1 MIETYSFILLNIETL
16 TRFIDTMRFE
26 RWCGMWQWHES
37 GPDAR
42 SRPGLC
48 RDMQSRCR
56 ADAEQMQSTEIH
68 FVPGLKID
76 YIWVRERTQDR
87 ADCQRVLVPNCLN
100 CVVKIG
106 FNICRIHSWKS
117 QLLQDFQAEL
127 FFDEASR
134 RCLATSF
141 YSFSSC
147 CDNRDEH
154 CRVATSRSDHR
165 LPQRLWSNGGV
176 A

>member
-1 MIETYSFILLNIETL
+1 LKDDVECDNDMNQAQTPGQGLGCAEIC
-16 TRFIDTMRFE
+16 RA
-26 RWCGMWQWHES
+26 
-37 GPDAR
+37 DAAQ
-42 SRPGLC
+42 
-48 RDMQSRCR
+48 MQSRCR

-141 YSFSSC
+141 LLFF
-147 CDNRDEH
+147 
-154 CRVATSRSDHR
+154 
-165 LPQRLWSNGGV
+165 LML
-176 A
+176 